1 MPAIVMPALM
11 ITAMRTGAI
20 DRVEGFCIGSFRLS
34 EMENPEVRAGA
45 DAGVRRGGLFVE
57 ISALILGWKGFLTSR
72 RHALVKS

>member
-11 ITAMRTGAI
+11 ITAMRTDAI

-34 EMENPEVRAGA
+34 EMESPDVRAGA
-45 DAGVRRGGLFVE
+45 DAGVGGGLFVE